1 MSTINILVIL
11 VVLYYDAVMGVIIIK
26 ILVYFYDYDRDHDG
40 DDKVW

>member
-26 ILVYFYDYDRDHDG
+26 ILVHFYDYDRDHDG